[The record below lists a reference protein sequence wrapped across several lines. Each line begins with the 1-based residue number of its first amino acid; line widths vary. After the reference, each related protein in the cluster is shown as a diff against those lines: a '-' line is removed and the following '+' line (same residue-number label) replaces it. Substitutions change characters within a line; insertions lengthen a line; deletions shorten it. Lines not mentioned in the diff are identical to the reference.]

1 MGVFMAGFIKHWIL
15 VAALLACMACSGCTA
30 FWLVAGGL
38 YVADEA
44 VKVAG
49 GVVEG
54 TGRMLTDKQTR
65 FDQAASV
72 DSKRGTITLAKSEF
86 SPQRIS
92 KMIDKLETKFTDNE
106 WSYTL
111 MKKDAATRGTEISES
126 WECFESLGAK
136 FDLTFKTPKNRD
148 TQINIKTEGLQDT
161 IRDEIT
167 AQIFNWI
174 KQAAMAT

>member
-1 MGVFMAGFIKHWIL
+1 MVTAFS
-15 VAALLACMACSGCTA
+15 VCMVCSGCTA

-44 VKVAG
+44 VEVAG

-72 DSKRGTITLAKSEF
+72 DSKRGTITLGKKEF

-92 KMIDKLETKFTDNE
+92 KMIDRLEVKFEDND
-106 WSYTL
+106 WTHTL
-111 MKKDAATRGTEISES
+111 MKKDARTRGTEIFEC
-126 WECFESLGAK
+126 WECREDLGAR
-136 FDLTFKTPKNRD
+136 FELTFKTPKNRD
-148 TQINIKTEGLQDT
+148 TQVTIKTEGLEDT

-167 AQIFNWI
+167 AKIFSWI
-174 KQAAMAT
+174 KEAAMAT